1 MLTTKSNSYTFQKSG
16 VWYFSRRIPTDLRR
30 HYRTSRIAYSLRTKS
45 IRDARV
51 RAVSDAAKL
60 DRHWHILRISSDDLP
75 GKHLLTDA
83 LQEPSAEASISDHS
97 FKAAVAVYLRLK
109 GNDRPPTFEAT
120 VRRCCGYLIDCCGMK
135 GLKEYVRSDA
145 TKFRDYLFAKG
156 LNGASVARIFGTV
169 RAVINLALSE
179 FGLLIVNPFSN
190 VYFDHSVGVKKRLPI
205 KPEDIKKVQEECFK
219 ADDEKRW
226 LIALIADTGM
236 RLAEGAGLL
245 KSDFIEHDGILSVN
259 IRPHPWRSL
268 KTASSA
274 RIIPLVGSAK
284 WAADQILAHPAKSQF
299 AFPNYNDG
307 LRTNANSASAAL
319 NKWLKT
325 KIGQG
330 YTIHSF
336 RHSMRDRLRA
346 VECSS
351 DVIDQIGGWLTQGVG
366 NAYGEGYP
374 ANILAKQ
381 LERVCISIQGCNRAY
396 R

>member
-1 MLTTKSNSYTFQKSG
+1 M
-16 VWYFSRRIPTDLRR
+16 
-30 HYRTSRIAYSLRTKS
+30 
-45 IRDARV
+45 
-51 RAVSDAAKL
+51 SDAAKL

-83 LQEPSAEASISDHS
+83 LQEPSAEASIDEYS
-97 FKAAVAVYLRLK
+97 FKSAVAIYLRLK

-120 VRRCCGYLIDCCGMK
+120 VRRSCGYLIDCCGMK

-179 FGLLIVNPFSN
+179 FGLSIVNPFSN

-205 KPEDIKKVQEECFK
+205 KPEDIKKVQAECYK
-219 ADDEKRW
+219 VDDEKRW

-245 KSDFIEHDGILSVN
+245 RSDFIEQDGIPCVN

-268 KTASSA
+268 KTASSE
-274 RIIPLVGSAK
+274 RIIPLVGSSK
-284 WAADQILAHPAKSQF
+284 WAAERILEQVDGSEF

-307 LRTNANSASAAL
+307 ERTNANSASAAL

-325 KIGQG
+325 KIGRE

-336 RHSMRDRLRA
+336 RHSIRDRLRA
-346 VECSS
+346 AECPS
-351 DVIDQIGGWLTQGVG
+351 DVIDQIGGWLSHGVG
-366 NAYGEGYP
+366 NSYGEGYLV
-374 ANILAKQ
+374 NILVKQMAKA
-381 LERVCISIQGCNRAY
+381 CINI
-396 R
+396 

>member
-1 MLTTKSNSYTFQKSG
+1 M
-16 VWYFSRRIPTDLRR
+16 
-30 HYRTSRIAYSLRTKS
+30 
-45 IRDARV
+45 
-51 RAVSDAAKL
+51 SDAAKL

-75 GKHLLTDA
+75 GKHLLADA
-83 LQEPSAEASISDHS
+83 TQEPAAEASIDDHS
-97 FKAAVAVYLRLK
+97 LKAAVAVYLRLK
-109 GNDRPPTFEAT
+109 GNDRPATFEAA
-120 VRRCCGYLIDCCGMK
+120 VRRSCGYLIDCCGMK
-135 GLKEYVRSDA
+135 DLHDYVRSDA

-156 LNGASVARIFGTV
+156 LNGASVARVFGTV

-179 FGLLIVNPFSN
+179 FGLAIVNPFSN

-205 KPEDIKKVQEECFK
+205 KHEDIKQVQAECYK

-245 KSDFIEHDGILSVN
+245 RSDFIEQDGILCVN

-268 KTASSA
+268 KTGSST
-274 RIIPLVGSAK
+274 RSIPLVGSAK
-284 WAADQILAHPAKSQF
+284 WAAERILAQPDGSKF
-299 AFPNYNDG
+299 AFPNYNHG
-307 LRTNANSASAAL
+307 QRTNANSASAAL

-346 VECSS
+346 VECPS

-366 NAYGEGYP
+366 ASYGLGHNHGTLTRWLVSIVEAP
-374 ANILAKQ
+374 NLAT
-381 LERVCISIQGCNRAY
+381 
-396 R
+396 

>member
-1 MLTTKSNSYTFQKSG
+1 MLATKSNSYTFQKCG
-16 VWYFSRRIPTDLRR
+16 VWYFSRRVPADLRR
-30 HYRTSRIAYSLRTKS
+30 HYRTGRIAYSLRTKS

-51 RAVSDAAKL
+51 RAISDAAKL

-75 GKHLLTDA
+75 GKHLLIGAGQATACVQSTD
-83 LQEPSAEASISDHS
+83 EHS

-109 GNDRPPTFEAT
+109 GLDRPPTFEAA
-120 VRRCCGYLIDCCGMK
+120 VRRSCGYLIDCCGMK
-135 GLKEYVRSDA
+135 NLDDYVRSDA

-179 FGLLIVNPFSN
+179 FGLSIVNPFSN

-205 KPEDIKKVQEECFK
+205 KHEDIKKVQAECYK

-245 KSDFIEHDGILSVN
+245 KSDFVEQDGILCVN

-274 RIIPLVGSAK
+274 RVIPLVGSAK
-284 WAADQILAHPAKSQF
+284 WAAERILAQPDGSKF

-307 LRTNANSASAAL
+307 QRTNANSASAAL
-319 NKWLKT
+319 NKWLKS
-325 KIGQG
+325 KIGRG

-346 VECSS
+346 LECPSEI
-351 DVIDQIGGWLTQGVG
+351 IDQIGGWLTHGVG
-366 NAYGEGYP
+366 NSYGNGYTT
-374 ANILAKQ
+374 LAVYKW
-381 LERVCISIQGCNRAY
+381 LNKSFLD
-396 R
+396 